1 MEGDDSDIEKF
12 VEEMQDTT
20 ESCDILISSKN
31 TPVLDDEAPASTAT
45 NGATSVD
52 DSMVSS
58 KDDSRFFE
66 AEPDA
71 DLYDMP
77 DRDIFD
83 KFPNNDEDR
92 ESHDIATSSFSD
104 GYKCFWR

>member
-1 MEGDDSDIEKF
+1 M
-12 VEEMQDTT
+12 TA
-20 ESCDILISSKN
+20 ISRNSWKRCK
-31 TPVLDDEAPASTAT
+31 TQQKVVIFDFKQKYTSAPVLDDEAPASTAT

-71 DLYDMP
+71 DLYDVP

-83 KFPNNDEDR
+83 KFPNNDEDT